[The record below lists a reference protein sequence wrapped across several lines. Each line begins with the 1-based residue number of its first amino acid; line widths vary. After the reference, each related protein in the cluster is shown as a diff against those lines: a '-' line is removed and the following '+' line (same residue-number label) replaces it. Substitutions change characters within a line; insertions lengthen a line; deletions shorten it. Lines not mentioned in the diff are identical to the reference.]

1 MPVKL
6 LDAGSHRR
14 QYTYVD
20 DVIPHIAQAPFV
32 AAAGDVVN
40 LGAEEIVTTSE
51 VVDAVSLAAGREI
64 DVEMTATHRGVH
76 HAQARPLLMQ
86 FPAKMAHLCT
96 SLCTTRRRGPRSPNP
111 VPKWS
116 PRADRCA
123 RAQLRFP
130 SARAL

>member
-76 HAQARPLLMQ
+76 HAQVRGPCSCNSL
-86 FPAKMAHLCT
+86 PKWPTCAHLCA
-96 SLCTTRRRGPRSPNP
+96 
-111 VPKWS
+111 
-116 PRADRCA
+116 PRAGAAPA
-123 RAQLRFP
+123 RPIPR
-130 SARAL
+130 